1 MLSDLNI
8 CSQKG
13 LVERFDGTIGA
24 GTILAPYGG
33 VYRDSPNEAMA
44 ALIPTPG
51 ETTTATLMSH
61 GYDPELSTWSPFHG
75 AVYAVT
81 ESLAKICAAG
91 GDVSRARL
99 TFQEYFER
107 LNRNKLSWGKPA
119 AALLG
124 GLSAQLGF
132 GTASIGGKDS
142 MSGTFEDIHVP
153 PTLVSFAVGMV
164 DARNVVS
171 TDLKGADGHRLALL
185 TLPVDDALVPEYDKA
200 LMLYESL
207 HQAILRGDVLSAH
220 TVGRGGIA
228 AAVTMMAMGS
238 RIGVKL
244 TDVAEEELFLPA
256 YGGIVV
262 ELKPGA
268 PVPAGLREIGVT
280 TESATLSAC
289 GMTLSLSEAHGA
301 WSEPLESVFPTD
313 AKAKHTTA
321 PFIPYETRSAAR
333 PKLQIAKPRVFIP
346 SFPGTNC
353 ELDSEKAFR
362 RAGAETDVFVFRN
375 LTAKGIEESVEALVR
390 GINAAQ
396 IVMLPGGF
404 SAGDEPDG
412 SGKFIATALR
422 NPRIMEAIMNLL
434 NQRDGLM
441 LGICNGFQAL
451 IKLGLVPYGEIR
463 TIRGGR
469 PDPDLQHH
477 RPPRRHAC
485 ADGRFLRQIPVDGG
499 RERRRRPSGRDFPR

>member
-1 MLSDLNI
+1 M
-8 CSQKG
+8 
-13 LVERFDGTIGA
+13 
-24 GTILAPYGG
+24 
-33 VYRDSPNEAMA
+33 
-44 ALIPTPG
+44 
-51 ETTTATLMSH
+51 
-61 GYDPELSTWSPFHG
+61 
-75 AVYAVT
+75 
-81 ESLAKICAAG
+81 
-91 GDVSRARL
+91 
-99 TFQEYFER
+99 
-107 LNRNKLSWGKPA
+107 
-119 AALLG
+119 
-124 GLSAQLGF
+124 
-132 GTASIGGKDS
+132 
-142 MSGTFEDIHVP
+142 
-153 PTLVSFAVGMV
+153 
-164 DARNVVS
+164 
-171 TDLKGADGHRLALL
+171 
-185 TLPVDDALVPEYDKA
+185 DDALVPEYDKA

-301 WSEPLESVFPTD
+301 WSEPLESVFPTE

-375 LTAKGIEESVEALVR
+375 LTAKGIEESVEALVK

-463 TIRGGR
+463 TIREDDPTLTYNTIGR
-469 PDPDLQHH
+469 HQSQLTLTRICTNKSPWLSCCNVGDIHNIPISHGEGRFVAPESVIKQLIANGQVATQYVDLSGN
-477 RPPRRHAC
+477 PTMDVAFNPNSSMYAIEGIISP
-485 ADGRFLRQIPVDGG
+485 DGRVLGKMGHTERLTDNVAKNVSGNKEQLLFKGGVDY
-499 RERRRRPSGRDFPR
+499 FA

>member
-1 MLSDLNI
+1 
-8 CSQKG
+8 
-13 LVERFDGTIGA
+13 
-24 GTILAPYGG
+24 
-33 VYRDSPNEAMA
+33 
-44 ALIPTPG
+44 
-51 ETTTATLMSH
+51 MSH
-61 GYDPELSTWSPFHG
+61 GCDPDLSTWSPFHG

-81 ESLAKICAAG
+81 ESLAKICAVAAT
-91 GDVSRARL
+91 SRARL

-107 LNRNKLSWGKPA
+107 LNRNKPSWGKPA

-132 GTASIGGKDS
+132 GTAPSAARDS

-153 PTLVSFAVGMV
+153 PTPSSPWAWWTR
-164 DARNVVS
+164 ATS
-171 TDLKGADGHRLALL
+171 SPPISKGAEGHRLALL

-301 WSEPLESVFPTD
+301 WSEPLESVFPTE
-313 AKAKHTTA
+313 AKASTRLRRSSPTRRAA
-321 PFIPYETRSAAR
+321 PRVRSC
-333 PKLQIAKPRVFIP
+333 KSLPRVFIP

-353 ELDSEKAFR
+353 ELDSER
-362 RAGAETDVFVFRN
+362 R
-375 LTAKGIEESVEALVR
+375 S
-390 GINAAQ
+390 AAR
-396 IVMLPGGF
+396 
-404 SAGDEPDG
+404 A
-412 SGKFIATALR
+412 
-422 NPRIMEAIMNLL
+422 
-434 NQRDGLM
+434 
-441 LGICNGFQAL
+441 
-451 IKLGLVPYGEIR
+451 
-463 TIRGGR
+463 
-469 PDPDLQHH
+469 
-477 RPPRRHAC
+477 
-485 ADGRFLRQIPVDGG
+485 
-499 RERRRRPSGRDFPR
+499 RRRMCSSSAT

>member
-1 MLSDLNI
+1 M
-8 CSQKG
+8 
-13 LVERFDGTIGA
+13 
-24 GTILAPYGG
+24 
-33 VYRDSPNEAMA
+33 
-44 ALIPTPG
+44 
-51 ETTTATLMSH
+51 
-61 GYDPELSTWSPFHG
+61 
-75 AVYAVT
+75 
-81 ESLAKICAAG
+81 
-91 GDVSRARL
+91 
-99 TFQEYFER
+99 
-107 LNRNKLSWGKPA
+107 
-119 AALLG
+119 
-124 GLSAQLGF
+124 
-132 GTASIGGKDS
+132 
-142 MSGTFEDIHVP
+142 
-153 PTLVSFAVGMV
+153 
-164 DARNVVS
+164 
-171 TDLKGADGHRLALL
+171 
-185 TLPVDDALVPEYDKA
+185 PEYDKA

-238 RIGVKL
+238 RVGVKL
-244 TDVAEEELFLPA
+244 TDVTEEELFLPA
-256 YGGIVV
+256 LRRHCGRAEG
-262 ELKPGA
+262 GA

-321 PFIPYETRSAAR
+321 PFIPYEARSAAR
-333 PKLQIAKPRVFIP
+333 AKLQIAKPRVFIP

-353 ELDSEKAFR
+353 ELDSEKVSC

-375 LTAKGIEESVEALVR
+375 LTAKGIEESVEALVK

-463 TIRGGR
+463 TIRED
-469 PDPDLQHH
+469 DPTLTYNTIG
-477 RPPRRHAC
+477 RHAATHVRTVVSSVKSPWMAGVNVGDVHQVAISHGEGRFVC
-485 ADGRFLRQIPVDGG
+485 REAQLKQLVANGQIVTQYCTIDGVPAVKMPENPNGSYWAVEGICSPDGRVLGKMGHSERIGANVARNIPPAKGSEDL
-499 RERRRRPSGRDFPR
+499 

>member
-1 MLSDLNI
+1 
-8 CSQKG
+8 
-13 LVERFDGTIGA
+13 
-24 GTILAPYGG
+24 
-33 VYRDSPNEAMA
+33 
-44 ALIPTPG
+44 
-51 ETTTATLMSH
+51 
-61 GYDPELSTWSPFHG
+61 
-75 AVYAVT
+75 
-81 ESLAKICAAG
+81 
-91 GDVSRARL
+91 
-99 TFQEYFER
+99 
-107 LNRNKLSWGKPA
+107 
-119 AALLG
+119 
-124 GLSAQLGF
+124 
-132 GTASIGGKDS
+132 

-164 DARNVVS
+164 DARSVVS

-244 TDVAEEELFLPA
+244 TDVAEEALFLPA

-301 WSEPLESVFPTD
+301 WSEPLESVFPTE

-353 ELDSEKAFR
+353 EYDTARAFEA
-362 RAGAETDVFVFRN
+362 AGAAADTFVFNN
-375 LTAKGIEESVEALVR
+375 LSDERVADSIAEMKRRID
-390 GINAAQ
+390 AAQ
-396 IVMLPGGF
+396 ILMIPGGF
-404 SAGDEPDG
+404 SAGDEPAG
-412 SGKFIATALR
+412 SGKFIAAVFR
-422 NPRIMEAIMNLL
+422 NPALTDAVMSLL
-434 NQRDGLM
+434 KDRKGLI

-451 IKLGLVPYGEIR
+451 IKLGLVPFGEVR
-463 TIRGGR
+463 ELE
-469 PDPDLQHH
+469 PDS
-477 RPPRRHAC
+477 RR
-485 ADGRFLRQIPVDGG
+485 
-499 RERRRRPSGRDFPR
+499 

>member
-1 MLSDLNI
+1 
-8 CSQKG
+8 
-13 LVERFDGTIGA
+13 
-24 GTILAPYGG
+24 
-33 VYRDSPNEAMA
+33 
-44 ALIPTPG
+44 
-51 ETTTATLMSH
+51 
-61 GYDPELSTWSPFHG
+61 
-75 AVYAVT
+75 
-81 ESLAKICAAG
+81 
-91 GDVSRARL
+91 
-99 TFQEYFER
+99 
-107 LNRNKLSWGKPA
+107 
-119 AALLG
+119 
-124 GLSAQLGF
+124 
-132 GTASIGGKDS
+132 

-171 TDLKGADGHRLALL
+171 TDLKGAEGHRLALL

-301 WSEPLESVFPTD
+301 WSEPLESVFPTE

-321 PFIPYETRSAAR
+321 PFIPYET
-333 PKLQIAKPRVFIP
+333 
-346 SFPGTNC
+346 
-353 ELDSEKAFR
+353 FR

-463 TIRGGR
+463 TIREDDPTLTYNTIGRHAATHVRTVVSSVKSPWMAGVNVGDVHQVAISHGEGRFVCREAQLKQLVANGRLVLGGR
-469 PDPDLQHH
+469 GHLLAGWPRAGQDGAQRAH
-477 RPPRRHAC
+477 R
-485 ADGRFLRQIPVDGG
+485 
-499 RERRRRPSGRDFPR
+499 RERRPEYPRRKGSEDF

>member
-1 MLSDLNI
+1 
-8 CSQKG
+8 
-13 LVERFDGTIGA
+13 
-24 GTILAPYGG
+24 
-33 VYRDSPNEAMA
+33 
-44 ALIPTPG
+44 
-51 ETTTATLMSH
+51 
-61 GYDPELSTWSPFHG
+61 
-75 AVYAVT
+75 
-81 ESLAKICAAG
+81 
-91 GDVSRARL
+91 
-99 TFQEYFER
+99 
-107 LNRNKLSWGKPA
+107 
-119 AALLG
+119 
-124 GLSAQLGF
+124 
-132 GTASIGGKDS
+132 
-142 MSGTFEDIHVP
+142 
-153 PTLVSFAVGMV
+153 MV

-171 TDLKGADGHRLALL
+171 TDLKGAEGHRLALL

-262 ELKPGA
+262 ELKAGA

-280 TESATLSAC
+280 TGSATLSAC

-301 WSEPLESVFPTD
+301 WSEPLESVFPTE

-321 PFIPYETRSAAR
+321 PFIPCETRSAAR
-333 PKLQIAKPRVFIP
+333 AKLQIAKPRVFIP

-375 LTAKGIEESVEALVR
+375 LTAKGIEESVEALVK

-463 TIRGGR
+463 TIRED
-469 PDPDLQHH
+469 DPTLTYNTIG
-477 RPPRRHAC
+477 RHAATHVRTVVSSVKSPWMAGVNVGDVHQVAISHGEGRFVC
-485 ADGRFLRQIPVDGG
+485 RETQLKQLVANGQIVTQYCTIDGVPAVKMPENPNGSYWAVEGICSPDGRVLGKMGHSERIGANVARNIPGEKDQKIF
-499 RERRRRPSGRDFPR
+499 ESGVAYFG